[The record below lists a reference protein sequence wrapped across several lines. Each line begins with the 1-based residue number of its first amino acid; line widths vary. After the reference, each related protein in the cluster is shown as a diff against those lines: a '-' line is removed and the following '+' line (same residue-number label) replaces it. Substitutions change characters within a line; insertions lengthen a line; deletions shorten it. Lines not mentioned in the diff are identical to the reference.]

1 MTIQLVI
8 KKLFLGLA
16 LLISTCGLTYAAEAE
31 SQSSNERDNKQKNE
45 RAEERTNAQPKPGP
59 QSTTSAGAPTK
70 QDKKDGGDIFQ
81 PSEEIS
87 EDFAVSFPV
96 DI

>member
-1 MTIQLVI
+1 MISSLTVAG
-8 KKLFLGLA
+8 LG
-16 LLISTCGLTYAAEAE
+16 YAAEADSE
-31 SQSSNERDNKQKNE
+31 SEKDSAKD
-45 RAEERTNAQPKPGP
+45 QPTPGV
-59 QSTTSAGAPTK
+59 QSTTSAGAPK
-70 QDKKDGGDIFQ
+70 KKDKKEGGDIFQ

>member
-1 MTIQLVI
+1 MYKTLLSILV
-8 KKLFLGLA
+8 LSLA
-16 LLISTCGLTYAAEAE
+16 LTAYAAEEPITQETEQADE
-31 SQSSNERDNKQKNE
+31 
-45 RAEERTNAQPKPGP
+45 QPTAGV
-59 QSTTSAGAPTK
+59 QSTTSAGAPK
-70 QDKKDGGDIFQ
+70 KKSKKDGGDIFQ